1 MTESE
6 RIEQL
11 TNEKWDAIGKATK
24 LGTSIS
30 HRLFDDVLLT
40 LSSVE
45 GRLKFAL
52 SPSFDNEKRIS
63 CEFTQASVK
72 ETKELVNQARN
83 ELTEIISDLRD
94 GVLNKLLE
102 K

>member
-45 GRLKFAL
+45 GKLKFAL
-52 SPSFDNEKRIS
+52 SPNFDDEKRIS
-63 CEFTQASVK
+63 CEFTENSVK
-72 ETKELVNQARN
+72 ETQELVHKTRKEL
-83 ELTEIISDLRD
+83 TKIISDLRD